1 MVTEGQWYS
10 LPDGTRVQ
18 AREQT
23 MRGMWHLCSA
33 DGTPAYVVFAGRQIR
48 RLVAQGLVTDTPG
61 AEGRKTPVFQAVP
74 CDLTL
79 DDLTP
84 AGSRDREPADEA

>member
-1 MVTEGQWYS
+1 MLTEGPWYT

-23 MRGMWHLCSA
+23 IRGTWHLVA
-33 DGTPAYVVFAGRQIR
+33 TDGTPAYVVFAGDQVR
-48 RLVAQGLVTDTPG
+48 RLVFTAIVTDNPG
-61 AEGRKTPVFQAVP
+61 AEGHPTPLFQAAP

-79 DDLTP
+79 ADLRPAPAPP
-84 AGSRDREPADEA
+84 AG